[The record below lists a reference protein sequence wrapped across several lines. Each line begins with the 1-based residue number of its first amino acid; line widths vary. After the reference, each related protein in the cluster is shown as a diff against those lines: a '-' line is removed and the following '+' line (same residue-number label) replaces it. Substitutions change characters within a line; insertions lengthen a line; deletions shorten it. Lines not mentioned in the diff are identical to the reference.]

1 MIPAAPVLKERV
13 RELYFGHSTAAAR
26 FRYALIALDTFTI
39 AFFIATVPLE
49 PSPALRLVEAV
60 IGALI
65 LADLTARIW
74 TAPQRRRLLRQPYT
88 AADVIVILSLIAEPL
103 IGANLSFLKVLRALR
118 LIHSY
123 QVLADLRRDVTV
135 FREHEAAIVAAV
147 NLLVFILVSAS
158 VVYVLRFDADPGYDA
173 FIDAVYFTVST
184 LTTTGYGDFVME
196 TPGGRLLAVFM
207 MVMGVA
213 LFFRLA
219 RALFLPPKVTFR
231 CRNCGL
237 DRHEPDAVH
246 CKHCG
251 ETVNIRTHG
260 IS

>member
-1 MIPAAPVLKERV
+1 MALKEKLTQ
-13 RELYFGHSTAAAR
+13 LYFGHGKRAAR
-26 FRYALIALDTFTI
+26 FRYALLALDMVTI
-39 AFFIATVPLE
+39 GFFIATAPLE
-49 PSPALRLVEAV
+49 PTPETRLAEAI

-65 LADLTARIW
+65 LSDLILRVW
-74 TAPQRRRLLRQPYT
+74 SAPQRRRLLRQVYT
-88 AADVIVILSLIAEPL
+88 FADVIVLLSLVAEPL
-103 IGANLSFLKVLRALR
+103 IGVNLSFLKVLRAVR

-123 QVLADLRRDVTV
+123 QVLRDLRHDIVF
-135 FREHEAAIVAAV
+135 FREHEPAIVAAV

-158 VVYVLRFDADPGYDA
+158 IVFVLHFDAEPGYA
-173 FIDAVYFTVST
+173 AYVNALYFTVST
-184 LTTTGYGDFVME
+184 LTTTGYGDFVMD

-219 RALFLPPKVTFR
+219 RALFLPAKVMHR
-231 CRNCGL
+231 CSKCGL